1 MLKLCVSLMTTKKPK
16 KIIKNANASLMQA
29 ETFLPNFTGKVLT
42 NLIQFHSHISFKAA
56 VLNYIGS
63 QLVSKKDREE
73 LGRLFKSLDTKG
85 HGSLDKE
92 EVQAAYK

>member
-1 MLKLCVSLMTTKKPK
+1 VWLSHSELK
-16 KIIKNANASLMQA
+16 IN
-29 ETFLPNFTGKVLT
+29 PNFTGKVLT